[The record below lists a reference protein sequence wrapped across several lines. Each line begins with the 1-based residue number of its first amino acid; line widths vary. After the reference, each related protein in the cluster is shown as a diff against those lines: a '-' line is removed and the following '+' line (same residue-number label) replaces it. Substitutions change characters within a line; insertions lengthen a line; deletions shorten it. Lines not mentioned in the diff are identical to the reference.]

1 MNKSACWHLE
11 KPCQPCLVKQFIF
24 VMFTQELPLEPGVQD
39 GYILQLVLL
48 SIFLAVTL
56 VLLSVLLIACRR
68 CCEGDQSY
76 ARWDKSLLYQQ
87 MQTCDWQVN
96 SRIIY
101 LFTTAE
107 ETLQPVMNLCFSKKK
122 VTNDCGLLFQEVW
135 LWSSDWLTESIFDRV
150 VDWLSRWLKNSL
162 AHWLINQAPYWLTDE
177 WLIEWINERVSSWL
191 NAHGQNLQYNS
202 CMLGA
207 TWT

>member
-76 ARWDKSLLYQQ
+76 ARWDKSLSYQQ

-107 ETLQPVMNLCFSKKK
+107 ETLQTVMNLCFSKKEK
-122 VTNDCGLLFQEVW
+122 SQMIVACFFKKSDSDPQIDWLRAFLIEWLTDCLADWRIHW
-135 LWSSDWLTESIFDRV
+135 LIDWLTK
-150 VDWLSRWLKNSL
+150 L
-162 AHWLINQAPYWLTDE
+162 LTD
-177 WLIEWINERVSSWL
+177 
-191 NAHGQNLQYNS
+191 
-202 CMLGA
+202 
-207 TWT
+207 